1 MTAFPLQKT
10 MAAVIAVANA
20 PESAHGFYKTSALD
34 LAKSLGLDP
43 GKLMKIGYGTRPV
56 TTTHESVVSPLE
68 YPTKLADASYS
79 GISHNG
85 SGRSKMDRDSYV
97 ETVQRLYDEAIEKTE
112 TEAQRAAVLEAVD
125 KFKRE
130 YLKRERQV
138 IAVRSNTYSGYVAGR
153 SKLNARQANAGNDRL
168 SKALND
174 FYDWVKRAS
183 PSIMQAVIDSRSPEQ
198 IEAARQA
205 AEEKRIAKERRFDDV
220 MVRLLN
226 FRDGDDFKLGD
237 YMVAKVGTTKDGIPK
252 TVTFKSGQGLYD
264 NKMDLVGSRSLWPT
278 EQALKASYDRA
289 MASGQVV
296 EREKPKAKPKKAAK
310 ADEVPPPGALT
321 MTMDEWKNTHRDFKS
336 IIDGQRMAI
345 RDGVMKRVYIVKP
358 EVAATPPQA
367 SDFPNAAS
375 YHAALADFRKAN
387 PPAPRADTEQA
398 SSDRRAE
405 IKRELAV
412 LEKQYKQRMNKD
424 SGVVPPSIKS
434 DALNSIARK
443 MSGLDA
449 ELKEL
454 DAAKSTENPVAAIKT
469 EATISDADYAQV
481 VEAARYLKD
490 IVYSL
495 DNLVGDDQR
504 LLVALSSDLG
514 KSGRDTILMDAFGI
528 DRNLAHTIHNRLDDS
543 KPHKLRAVD
552 MEDAFTTFP
561 MLKTVIDNAKEELR
575 LRDER
580 RAARMKLTSAKTNDD
595 QGTIYYHGS
604 DSATPASGSFT
615 YLTPEKSVASTYGK
629 QVMAYTATVSNT
641 LDLTNMKTAR
651 TVFDDVFPDI
661 EDENL
666 APVGVMIAVRYG
678 EDEIREWAQSRGYD
692 SILLPTTKSM
702 DSMELAAKP
711 ALVVFDPKKLKPISA
726 GFDSIDSSAH
736 EAATS
741 PRNYLP
747 EPTDGQKLAG
757 SYKMGRISISG
768 VDIAIENPQGSIRS
782 GIGFDGQRWANTM
795 QHHYGYINGST
806 GADGDHIDV
815 FVQPGLSE
823 DYDGPVYV
831 IDQIDPET
839 GDFDEHK
846 VIIGA
851 TSMQQAKAMYLAN
864 YDAGWQGCGDVT
876 MMTWPEFREW
886 IASGDTTGPLGEAIE
901 SGYDSATGWIGVDL
915 DGTLAKY
922 KGWKGNQ
929 HIGSPVA
936 KMVGRVKAWLKAG
949 KDVRIFTARA
959 ADKAA
964 VPPIEAWCEKVFGQ
978 KLPVTNKKDSG
989 MVQLWDDRAV
999 SVETNTGRAVTGFDD
1014 IRIGGGLSS
1023 MLEAITA
1030 FDGDGKKAIQLAG
1043 MLGIRPSS
1051 LSAGGPLDDDLW
1063 NYKSDEYFHSAR
1075 MSDYKAKLKEEGRSK
1090 SGYLI
1095 SNGYQVT
1102 PDGEAFV
1109 LRPSRNPFRMVEK
1122 TTRKPF
1128 EFDSEQDAADFA
1140 KRLPHGSKVQG
1151 PFIDSPDDVPTHNE
1165 QLVADAP
1172 GGDVDLFG
1180 EPILPP
1186 EGMGGDLFGDEPA
1199 PQHLPIDE
1207 IPVHEIG
1214 LSADVP
1220 QFKSGADDETGVVE
1234 PLGGKFDR
1242 TGVAPI
1248 QLWKRRDGRYEVI
1261 SGRHRLDLARR
1272 SGEKTIPSQV
1282 HHEDR
1287 GFDARRAAM
1296 LDAELNIRD
1305 GQGKVRDYIDY
1316 FTHSG
1321 ITEADAEAKGLIAR
1335 HIGQR
1340 AFAIATQGS
1349 EDLIAAHK
1357 AEIISDQAA
1366 ADIAGLA
1373 PGNAAMQAV
1382 GIRAIQEGKPIQT
1395 AVNTMRAVMALAR
1408 ESGQVADTM
1417 DLFGFDDSALREAEA
1432 MAKLSS
1438 RKQRQVGEQLAAIKG
1453 AAKRP
1458 ELARKQGVAVDDPE
1472 AVRNRV
1478 IELTALKQRWD
1489 NWSSHSDLLAEIR
1502 AEISKPGFD
1511 SLNADDHEIPDD

>member
-1 MTAFPLQKT
+1 MAAMAMRVALEAMTDLATSIGRPSSATAHRLANAIGVAIQDNVTAFLSGMNRPGDIAKALEAGKPFGVEVNELSGNALKQIAKGLGEKGGSVFVDSGAFTLFTAAMRGKARNGRHTTGIDLEPYGFETGTKGEAMDFRAVLARYEELVSQMQSAAEDAGFDDADDPAHAKVMLVMPDVVGDQSESIAMVASYAGLIRGWQGMKSVRPIIPIQRGDAPLADAYDAIVKLVGDDFIVGIPSSEEAVSNEELEQFIRARGDKIEAIHILGAASGKRLDPKIAIIRRFTGNRIEITADANMLRSSLYGSTGRDAAMSKALSHSGKRAVTDRTLADYGAQTSLFDSMNSSDDQMTAFPLQKT
-10 MAAVIAVANA
+10 LAAVIAFGKNNDAYDAGVLA
-20 PESAHGFYKTSALD
+20 ESIGVSIKRES
-34 LAKSLGLDP
+34 KSLKRQNIPLDKVLVKWKP
-43 GKLMKIGYGTRPV
+43 RFRDSRQPQ
-56 TTTHESVVSPLE
+56 
-68 YPTKLADASYS
+68 YPTVSASMADAIFHHVGDIDMLQLTAQVRAFGQEPPEWARKKWEMMIAAKKAGYS
-79 GISHNG
+79 LK
-85 SGRSKMDRDSYV
+85 RV
-97 ETVQRLYDEAIEKTE
+97 
-112 TEAQRAAVLEAVD
+112 
-125 KFKRE
+125 KFK
-130 YLKRERQV
+130 
-138 IAVRSNTYSGYVAGR
+138 SNTGVIFVKDDMVLTVDGAERLASGGAVALVHPDMPEGAGYANMIRRKILVARAFAKWIAAYGDSDNQATITRRLVDTGADKIFKVGR
-153 SKLNARQANAGNDRL
+153 FDIDKERVVLDYYPKGSVRWSLRVGTKGDWPDLRAYILRL
-168 SKALND
+168 SKME
-174 FYDWVKRAS
+174 F
-183 PSIMQAVIDSRSPEQ
+183 E
-198 IEAARQA
+198 
-205 AEEKRIAKERRFDDV
+205 
-220 MVRLLN
+220 
-226 FRDGDDFKLGD
+226 G
-237 YMVAKVGTTKDGIPK
+237 K
-252 TVTFKSGQGLYD
+252 TD
-264 NKMDLVGSRSLWPT
+264 
-278 EQALKASYDRA
+278 
-289 MASGQVV
+289 
-296 EREKPKAKPKKAAK
+296 
-310 ADEVPPPGALT
+310 DEV
-321 MTMDEWKNTHRDFKS
+321 
-336 IIDGQRMAI
+336 
-345 RDGVMKRVYIVKP
+345 
-358 EVAATPPQA
+358 
-367 SDFPNAAS
+367 
-375 YHAALADFRKAN
+375 
-387 PPAPRADTEQA
+387 
-398 SSDRRAE
+398 
-405 IKRELAV
+405 
-412 LEKQYKQRMNKD
+412 
-424 SGVVPPSIKS
+424 
-434 DALNSIARK
+434 
-443 MSGLDA
+443 
-449 ELKEL
+449 
-454 DAAKSTENPVAAIKT
+454 
-469 EATISDADYAQV
+469 
-481 VEAARYLKD
+481 
-490 IVYSL
+490 
-495 DNLVGDDQR
+495 
-504 LLVALSSDLG
+504 
-514 KSGRDTILMDAFGI
+514 
-528 DRNLAHTIHNRLDDS
+528 
-543 KPHKLRAVD
+543 
-552 MEDAFTTFP
+552 
-561 MLKTVIDNAKEELR
+561 
-575 LRDER
+575 
-580 RAARMKLTSAKTNDD
+580 
-595 QGTIYYHGS
+595 
-604 DSATPASGSFT
+604 SF
-615 YLTPEKSVASTYGK
+615 
-629 QVMAYTATVSNT
+629 
-641 LDLTNMKTAR
+641 
-651 TVFDDVFPDI
+651 
-661 EDENL
+661 
-666 APVGVMIAVRYG
+666 
-678 EDEIREWAQSRGYD
+678 
-692 SILLPTTKSM
+692 
-702 DSMELAAKP
+702 
-711 ALVVFDPKKLKPISA
+711 
-726 GFDSIDSSAH
+726 FDSIDAAAH

-757 SYKMGRISISG
+757 SYKMGRIRMSG
-768 VDIAIENPQGSIRS
+768 VDIAIENPQGSVRS

-815 FVQPGLSE
+815 FVQPGLSD

-886 IASGDTTGPLGEAIE
+886 IASGDTTGPVGEAIE

-929 HIGSPVA
+929 NIGSPVA

-959 ADKAA
+959 ENKAA
-964 VPPIEAWCEKVFGQ
+964 VPHIEAWCEKVFGQ

-1030 FDGDGKKAIQLAG
+1030 FDGSHARA
-1043 MLGIRPSS
+1043 MS
-1051 LSAGGPLDDDLW
+1051 LSAMLGLTMKDREWEKFRDEVMTSQTGG
-1063 NYKSDEYFHSAR
+1063 
-1075 MSDYKAKLKEEGRSK
+1075 
-1090 SGYLI
+1090 
-1095 SNGYQVT
+1095 
-1102 PDGEAFV
+1102 GE
-1109 LRPSRNPFRMVEK
+1109 
-1122 TTRKPF
+1122 
-1128 EFDSEQDAADFA
+1128 
-1140 KRLPHGSKVQG
+1140 
-1151 PFIDSPDDVPTHNE
+1151 
-1165 QLVADAP
+1165 
-1172 GGDVDLFG
+1172 VDLFG
-1180 EPILPP
+1180 EPIMPP
-1186 EGMGGDLFGDEPA
+1186 EDMGGDLFGDEPA

-1248 QLWKRRDGRYEVI
+1248 QLWRRRDGRYEVI

-1316 FTHSG
+1316 FTHSW

-1432 MAKLSS
+1432 MAKLAS

-1458 ELARKQGVAVDDPE
+1458 ELARKHGVAVDDPE

-1478 IELTALKQRWD
+1478 VELTALKQRWD

-1511 SLNADDHEIPDD
+1511 SMEDAEEYWHWLENGGEEQAYFDAAGRIPAASEDIEDLEQARSYWRLNFAGSPKSVNIRYRGKQYLIHVAFVSDHAYTAKNPEWVEGRSNVRRVIDLPRAQAMDNIWKVLQTPDAITWSRTTEENKQYDAALSAEDRIYGRVVLAPTPTAEDLRNNECTHFEFVSWHLPGQRQHEEARQRGRVEPTNPVQLPKAMRKKSG

>member
-20 PESAHGFYKTSALD
+20 PETAHGFYKTSARD
-34 LAKSLGLDP
+34 LAKTLGYEPD
-43 GKLMKIGYGTRPV
+43 KLMKIGYGTRPV

-85 SGRSKMDRDSYV
+85 SGRSRMDRDSYV
-97 ETVQRLYDEAIEKTE
+97 ETVQRLYDEAIEKVE

-168 SKALND
+168 SKAQSE
-174 FYDWVKRAS
+174 FYDWIKRAS
-183 PSIMQAVIDSRSPEQ
+183 PSIMQAVMDSRSPEQ
-198 IEAARQA
+198 IEAARQ
-205 AEEKRIAKERRFDDV
+205 EEEQKRIAKERRFDDV

-226 FRDGDDFKLGD
+226 YRDGDDFVLGKFQ
-237 YMVAKVGTTKDGIPK
+237 VAKVGKSREGIPK
-252 TVTFKSGQGLYD
+252 SVTFKDGQGLYG
-264 NKMDLVGSRSLWPT
+264 NKMDLAGKRAIWPT
-278 EQALKASYDRA
+278 EEALKASYDRA
-289 MASGQVV
+289 MESGQVV
-296 EREKPKAKPKKAAK
+296 EREVRKAATKKSAK
-310 ADEVPPPGALT
+310 AEEAPPPGALT
-321 MTMDEWKNTHRDFKS
+321 MTMDEWKKIHRDFKS
-336 IIDGQRMAI
+336 IIDGQRMTI
-345 RDGVMKRVYIVKP
+345 RGGILQPVYIVKD
-358 EVAATPPQA
+358 QA
-367 SDFPNAAS
+367 
-375 YHAALADFRKAN
+375 K
-387 PPAPRADTEQA
+387 
-398 SSDRRAE
+398 
-405 IKRELAV
+405 
-412 LEKQYKQRMNKD
+412 
-424 SGVVPPSIKS
+424 
-434 DALNSIARK
+434 
-443 MSGLDA
+443 
-449 ELKEL
+449 
-454 DAAKSTENPVAAIKT
+454 
-469 EATISDADYAQV
+469 
-481 VEAARYLKD
+481 
-490 IVYSL
+490 
-495 DNLVGDDQR
+495 
-504 LLVALSSDLG
+504 
-514 KSGRDTILMDAFGI
+514 
-528 DRNLAHTIHNRLDDS
+528 
-543 KPHKLRAVD
+543 
-552 MEDAFTTFP
+552 
-561 MLKTVIDNAKEELR
+561 
-575 LRDER
+575 
-580 RAARMKLTSAKTNDD
+580 
-595 QGTIYYHGS
+595 
-604 DSATPASGSFT
+604 
-615 YLTPEKSVASTYGK
+615 
-629 QVMAYTATVSNT
+629 
-641 LDLTNMKTAR
+641 
-651 TVFDDVFPDI
+651 
-661 EDENL
+661 
-666 APVGVMIAVRYG
+666 
-678 EDEIREWAQSRGYD
+678 
-692 SILLPTTKSM
+692 
-702 DSMELAAKP
+702 
-711 ALVVFDPKKLKPISA
+711 
-726 GFDSIDSSAH
+726 FDSIDAAAH

-747 EPTDGQKLAG
+747 EPSDGQKIAG
-757 SYKMGRISISG
+757 SYKMGRIRISG
-768 VDIAIENPQGSIRS
+768 VDIAIENPQGSVRS
-782 GIGFDGQRWANTM
+782 GVGADGKRWANTM
-795 QHHYGYINGST
+795 QQHYGYINGST

-823 DYDGPVYV
+823 DYEGPVYV

-851 TSMQQAKAMYLAN
+851 YSLQGAKAMYLSN
-864 YDAGWQGCGDVT
+864 YDKGWQGCGDVT

-886 IASGDTTGPLGEAIE
+886 IASGDTTGPVGEAIE
-901 SGYDSATGWIGVDL
+901 MGYDA
-915 DGTLAKY
+915 
-922 KGWKGNQ
+922 
-929 HIGSPVA
+929 
-936 KMVGRVKAWLKAG
+936 
-949 KDVRIFTARA
+949 AR
-959 ADKAA
+959 
-964 VPPIEAWCEKVFGQ
+964 
-978 KLPVTNKKDSG
+978 
-989 MVQLWDDRAV
+989 
-999 SVETNTGRAVTGFDD
+999 FDD
-1014 IRIGGGLSS
+1014 IRIGGGLSTL
-1023 MLEAITA
+1023 LEAITG

-1335 HIGQR
+1335 SIGQR
-1340 AFAIATQGS
+1340 AFAISTQGS

-1417 DLFGFDDSALREAEA
+1417 DLFGFDDSALREAEN
-1432 MAKLSS
+1432 MAKLAS
-1438 RKQRQVGEQLAAIKG
+1438 RKQRQINEQLASIKG

-1458 ELARKQGVAVDDPE
+1458 EMARKQGVAVDDPD

-1511 SLNADDHEIPDD
+1511 SLNADDHEIPDDGYWFWMESLAA